1 MRTAPAAIPQRVGHR
16 PPADQRR
23 LRCRRLRARVVS
35 VCEHMQG
42 LGRDASTFC
51 WRAWCELTGPLHD
64 GEVALRCAADPEGR
78 GIGLAVEAVSRRLR
92 VHAVARRHRRQ
103 TRELDERPGHTIAL
117 SIPRR
122 CASFAIQSKRRLG
135 ILGRVGARVHVEHLD
150 NLVGVTAGGAGP
162 WHAPH
167 HRVAGAGLEVGHFAV
182 RSNGRPSESATVTA
196 QANHL
201 LHSPPTIR
209 VSQMPALHGHEF

>member
-1 MRTAPAAIPQRVGHR
+1 MGAVSHPVVLHVVQLLRDLALPDRHISIGVVLHVHNVCHDNRTTTLLRSLTYLPYESRSQMARGEMRTAPAAIPQRVGHR

-51 WRAWCELTGPLHD
+51 WPAWCELTGPLHD

-92 VHAVARRHRRQ
+92 VHAVARSHRRQ
-103 TRELDERPGHTIAL
+103 TRELDERPGHTIARN
-117 SIPRR
+117 S
-122 CASFAIQSKRRLG
+122 
-135 ILGRVGARVHVEHLD
+135 
-150 NLVGVTAGGAGP
+150 
-162 WHAPH
+162 
-167 HRVAGAGLEVGHFAV
+167 
-182 RSNGRPSESATVTA
+182 
-196 QANHL
+196 
-201 LHSPPTIR
+201 
-209 VSQMPALHGHEF
+209 